1 MLDWCERC
9 LQSVLSTNLFCN
21 VALLSN
27 VHIYVHICYV
37 RPSLCDHSMA
47 KYRNTLH
54 MLPTKL
60 FLKQS
65 EVMSPL
71 SRPISLLHFKHFS
84 LETVADICDTLQVI
98 YECCVHLMLSR
109 RLLYCLLKAVTDGPP
124 RMQLH
129 AVSICAH
136 NYSALWTALVASPA
150 AHPLQVSSVWP
161 STIKCH
167 DVHGDDPC
175 SQLISVPV

>member
-1 MLDWCERC
+1 MSLFFPMSISTCISVMWDHPCVTIRWQNIEIHCICC
-9 LQSVLSTNLFCN
+9 LR
-21 VALLSN
+21 A
-27 VHIYVHICYV
+27 
-37 RPSLCDHSMA
+37 
-47 KYRNTLH
+47 
-54 MLPTKL
+54 KL

-71 SRPISLLHFKHFS
+71 SRPISLLHSKHFS

-98 YECCVHLMLSR
+98 YECLCVHLMLSR

-150 AHPLQVSSVWP
+150 AHSLQVSSVWP